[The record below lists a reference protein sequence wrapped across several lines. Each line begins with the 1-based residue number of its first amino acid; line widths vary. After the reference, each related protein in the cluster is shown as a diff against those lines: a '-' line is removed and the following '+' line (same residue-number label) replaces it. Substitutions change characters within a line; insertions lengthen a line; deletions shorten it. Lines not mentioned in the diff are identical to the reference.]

1 MIKKMITRVAFALA
15 LLVATMGTTTLNA
28 ATVDRVAPQVVVSG
42 AEGGVTVRVT
52 NNHGR
57 NVRVYVVDSD
67 HRRRLLG
74 RVGPSKFKEL
84 QFPSGWVG
92 DTGKV
97 QIKVYPLQLTPG
109 LGVSAFESAGIK
121 TREFSIQSD
130 QVIELYLEADLK
142 RSLVGISLS

>member
-1 MIKKMITRVAFALA
+1 MMKMISRVAFALA
-15 LLVATMGTTTLNA
+15 LLVAGVGTTTLHA
-28 ATVDRVAPQVVVSG
+28 DTFDRVAPPVVASG

-52 NNHGR
+52 NNHGH

-97 QIKVYPLQLTPG
+97 QIKVHPLQLG
-109 LGVSAFESAGIK
+109 RVSGFEPAGIK
-121 TREFSIQSD
+121 TSEFSIQSD

-142 RSLVGISLS
+142 RSLAGISRS